1 MDSKTRH
8 GTILKQKNCTYQDG
22 WHRIELCPHRPPAF
36 CRTRVWLP
44 CPLAHTPE
52 EVRLAGTKRGGR
64 PIHSTLALTEHKE
77 KICMLMRVFC
87 KKVVTFPAKIRQKIN
102 KNQQRKDYLNVNK
115 TE

>member
-1 MDSKTRH
+1 MDSKKRH
-8 GTILKQKNCTYQDG
+8 GTILKQKSCTYSDA
-22 WHRIELCPHRPPAF
+22 WHGIGPCPHRPPAS

-77 KICMLMRVFC
+77 KNM
-87 KKVVTFPAKIRQKIN
+87 
-102 KNQQRKDYLNVNK
+102 DVNASFL
-115 TE
+115 